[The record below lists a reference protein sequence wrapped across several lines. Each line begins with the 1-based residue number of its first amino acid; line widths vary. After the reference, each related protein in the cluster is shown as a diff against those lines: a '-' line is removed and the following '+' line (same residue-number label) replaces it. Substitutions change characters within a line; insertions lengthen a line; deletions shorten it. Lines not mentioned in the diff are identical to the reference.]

1 VSDFLRRAA
10 FAVVAIPVA
19 GALIWLGGFPFVVVL
34 AMIAGLAA
42 WEFYR
47 LASINGIRP
56 FDRAGIALAVIIPIV
71 VHTNYIGATAVPP
84 IGAGALV
91 ILAVFAGA
99 VFTRV
104 GERPLSVVSATLFG
118 VLYTGGMLSFIHAI
132 RYYEFVIDPTAGT
145 ALVLLPLVI
154 VWSTDTGGF
163 VFGRAFGKRKLL
175 AAVSPG
181 KTVVGA
187 FGGLILAGVATAL
200 YVNFVLKPKAHL
212 TMSPAGLVL
221 FAVVVSA
228 SAQIGDLAESL
239 LKREAGVKDSSRL
252 IPGHGGVLDR
262 ADSMM
267 FAVPVAFVLM
277 REVLRTVP

>member
-1 VSDFLRRAA
+1 
-10 FAVVAIPVA
+10 
-19 GALIWLGGFPFVVVL
+19 
-34 AMIAGLAA
+34 MIAGLAA

-56 FDRAGIALAVIIPIV
+56 FDRAGIVLATLIPIL
-71 VHTNYIGATAVPP
+71 VHTNYVGVTAIPP

-91 ILAVFAGA
+91 ILAVFAAA

-118 VLYTGGMLSFIHAI
+118 VLYTGGLLSFIHAV
-132 RYYEFVIDPTAGT
+132 RYHEYVIDATAGT
-145 ALVLLPLVI
+145 ALVILPLLI
-154 VWSTDTGGF
+154 VWMTDTGGF
-163 VFGRAFGKRKLL
+163 VFGRAFGRKKLL
-175 AAVSPG
+175 PAVSPG

-187 FGGLILAGVATAL
+187 FGGLILAGIATVL
-200 YVNFVLKPKAHL
+200 YVKFVLEPKAHL
-212 TMSPAGLVL
+212 TMTPAGLIL

-239 LKREAGVKDSSRL
+239 IKREAGVKDSSRL